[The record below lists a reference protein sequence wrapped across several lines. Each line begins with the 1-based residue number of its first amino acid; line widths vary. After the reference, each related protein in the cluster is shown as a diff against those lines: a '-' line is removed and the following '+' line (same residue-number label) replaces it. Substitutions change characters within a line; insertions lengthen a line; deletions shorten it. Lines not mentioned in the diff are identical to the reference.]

1 MDSSAGSDGNVHSAR
16 GNMRGISG
24 SFPWRALL
32 RSVNFRDPSADEACM
47 SKDPTVPKIY
57 VIHEND
63 AWVEPL
69 RAAFSAL
76 DLAYEEWFVSEGS
89 IDLATSPPEGVF
101 YNRMSASSHTRGHR
115 YAPELTAGI
124 LAWLESHG
132 RRVVNNGSAL
142 RLEISKIAQY
152 AALGRHGI
160 RTPRT
165 IAAVGRDKIISAA
178 DKMRGPFITKH
189 NRAGKGLGVK
199 LFQNVAALTAH
210 IDGPAFENSVDG
222 ITLIQEYIRAP
233 EPYITRVEFVG
244 GRFLYA
250 VRVDTTLGFELC
262 PADVCQVDDAFCPA
276 GETSQAASRFQIV
289 RDFAHP
295 IVERYRRFIADNGIG
310 IAGIEFI
317 TDVNGEMYTYDV
329 NTNTNY
335 NAAAES
341 AAGIYG
347 MRSIAAYLGSEIKKL
362 DRSKFR
368 AQAAA

>member
-1 MDSSAGSDGNVHSAR
+1 
-16 GNMRGISG
+16 
-24 SFPWRALL
+24 
-32 RSVNFRDPSADEACM
+32 VNFLKLFADQSFMSNPS
-47 SKDPTVPKIY
+47 VPKIY

-63 AWVEPL
+63 TWVEPL
-69 RAAFSAL
+69 RTALSAL
-76 DLAYEEWFVSEGS
+76 DLPYEEWFVSEGLL
-89 IDLATSPPEGVF
+89 DLSEDPPEGVF

-132 RRVVNNGSAL
+132 MRVINNGSAL
-142 RLEISKIAQY
+142 RLEISKVAQY
-152 AALGRHGI
+152 AALRRQGI

-178 DKMRGPFITKH
+178 KKMSGPFITKH

-199 LFQNVAALTAH
+199 LFQNVDALIAH
-210 IDGPAFENSVDG
+210 VDSPAFENSVDG
-222 ITLIQEYIRAP
+222 IMLIQEYIRAP

-262 PADVCQVDDAFCPA
+262 PADVCQVEDAFCPA
-276 GETSQAASRFQIV
+276 GETPTSLTVPRFQIV
-289 RDFAHP
+289 RDFADP

-317 TDVNGEMYTYDV
+317 TDTDGEMYTYDI

-335 NAAAES
+335 NPAAES

-347 MRSIAAYLGSEIKKL
+347 MRAIAAYLGSELKKL
-362 DRSKFR
+362 ERSKFGTK
-368 AQAAA
+368 AAA